1 MLTKGEEKNL
11 LDKLLNIDYNKTKG
25 KFFDTFYIYSI
36 TYERSF
42 GDIYILGCDD
52 SFEEILKEINFSKKE
67 YDYLY
72 EIEYNKE
79 ACISYTN
86 IIHTSDHLWKPIES
100 IINSIQII
108 QKKTL

>member
-1 MLTKGEEKNL
+1 MLTKNEEKIL
-11 LDKLLNIDYNKTKG
+11 LDKLLNMDYVETKG

-36 TYERSF
+36 TYETCY
-42 GDIYILGCDD
+42 GDIYILEYDKG
-52 SFEEILKEINFSKKE
+52 FEEILKEINFSKDE

-72 EIEYNKE
+72 EMEYKKE
-79 ACISYTN
+79 GCITYTN

-108 QKKTL
+108 QKKSL

>member
-1 MLTKGEEKNL
+1 MLTKDEQKIL
-11 LDKLLNIDYNKTKG
+11 LDKLLNMDYVKTKG
-25 KFFDTFYIYSI
+25 KFFDTFYMYSI
-36 TYERSF
+36 TYDTSY
-42 GDIYILGCDD
+42 GDIYILGCDN

-79 ACISYTN
+79 ACVSYTN
-86 IIHTSDHLWKPIES
+86 IIHTSDHLWKPIKS
-100 IINSIQII
+100 IIDSIQII